1 MNADFLII
9 HIIHSRVRLDLKKM
23 WVTADDSQ
31 RANLR
36 KTQRM
41 ILIAGGLPPPAA
53 ALKIVD

>member
-9 HIIHSRVRLDLKKM
+9 HIIYLTVRLDLKKI
-23 WVTADDSQ
+23 WVTADDNQ

-36 KTQRM
+36 KTQMM
-41 ILIAGGLPPPAA
+41 ILIAGGLPPPVA